1 MENTENQ
8 NNPAEQTPEVQVNP
22 PQNVPTPAVP
32 VQPAAMAAAAA
43 AQVDS
48 NPGKSGSPISIDSLM
63 NVKMDLVVEVGRAK
77 MSLRELLEIQKGSV
91 VELDRSAGDVVDILV
106 NDLLIAKG
114 EVVLVDDKFGVKI
127 TQVISPEQTMSA
139 VNGQ

>member
-22 PQNVPTPAVP
+22 QQNAPTPAVP